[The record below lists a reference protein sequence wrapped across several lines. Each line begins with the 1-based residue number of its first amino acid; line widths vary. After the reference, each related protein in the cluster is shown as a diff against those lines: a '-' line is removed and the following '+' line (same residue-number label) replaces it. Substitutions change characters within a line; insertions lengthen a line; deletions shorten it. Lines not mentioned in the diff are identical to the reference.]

1 MPNVLIIQPDQS
13 LKESML
19 NYLWFMG
26 VEAIGAYEVSSVSSE
41 YMDQFELVVID
52 WATQQEHL
60 EVIRSRMPEGSKLAV
75 FYTHKES
82 RNDFDGMEIA
92 FAWPINLD
100 CGRFYEL
107 VQGALDGTVWKV
119 LPEKETL
126 LERYRTCIADATI
139 YAALFQKKTVV
150 PKLQLFFRRI
160 DELSREEDWSV
171 NFQAFLDGVVKD
183 VVMLI
188 SIGSTGVQH
197 LAVDTP
203 SATISGS
210 SPATVVAGMNAD
222 EEQTVSIELFQARLA
237 ELELESRT
245 EFDEVDA
252 MLEILS

>member
-119 LPEKETL
+119 LPEK
-126 LERYRTCIADATI
+126 
-139 YAALFQKKTVV
+139 
-150 PKLQLFFRRI
+150 
-160 DELSREEDWSV
+160 
-171 NFQAFLDGVVKD
+171 
-183 VVMLI
+183 
-188 SIGSTGVQH
+188 
-197 LAVDTP
+197 
-203 SATISGS
+203 
-210 SPATVVAGMNAD
+210 
-222 EEQTVSIELFQARLA
+222 
-237 ELELESRT
+237 
-245 EFDEVDA
+245 
-252 MLEILS
+252 